1 MIDLHDVR
9 KVYHLRGGNDVVALD
24 DVTLHVDAGS
34 IHGIVGQSGA
44 GKSTLIRCLTALE
57 RPTSGEIVVNDV
69 DMTQLRGAK
78 LRQARRNFG
87 MVFQAANLLDA
98 RTAAENIAY
107 PLQIARR
114 PKKEI
119 DERVEELLT
128 MVGLQGRGGSYPS
141 QLSGGQRQRVG
152 IARGLA
158 GTPAVLLCDEP
169 TSALDQD
176 STGQILDLL
185 RDLRDSLGVTIVI
198 ITHEM
203 AVVREICDSVT
214 LLNHGGVLQSGTIEE
229 IMKDP
234 SSPLAQELVPL
245 PNVDDAVIPEDR
257 ALLDLIFTSRPGVPT
272 GASVLNMS
280 ASMGADVTAGV
291 FESIGSTQVGR
302 LALSV
307 PRYHAQQILQQLHD
321 QGIYATERLA

>member
-257 ALLDLIFTSRPGVPT
+257 ALLDLIFTSSPGVPT

-307 PRYHAQQILQQLHD
+307 PHYHTQQILQQLHD

>member
-24 DVTLHVDAGS
+24 DVTLHVDAGA

-87 MVFQAANLLDA
+87 MVFQTANLLDA